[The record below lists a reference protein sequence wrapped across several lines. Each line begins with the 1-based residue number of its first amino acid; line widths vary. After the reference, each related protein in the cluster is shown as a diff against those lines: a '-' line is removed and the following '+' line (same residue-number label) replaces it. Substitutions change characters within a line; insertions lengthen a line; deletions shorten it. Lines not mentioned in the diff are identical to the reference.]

1 MRKSNRLLDALPTDV
16 FAQLEPKCETL
27 ALHSG
32 RVLHKAGEVIR
43 DLYFPIDCMISI
55 TVTMRSGKTAETGVI
70 GNREV
75 AGINAFMG
83 GRETTQTE
91 YEIQI
96 PGTAIRM
103 PAEDLKAQFDRNAA
117 VRDVLLK
124 FTQAMLA
131 QISQNTACN
140 RLHSAEERYAR
151 WLLEVRDRIQS
162 DVLQLTQEFAGDMLG
177 VRRASVNNVS
187 RSLEKRKLIT
197 QRRGLTDII
206 DGAGL
211 EAVSCECYS
220 VVKEEYTRLLGTG
233 TREEGQR

>member
-1 MRKSNRLLDALPTDV
+1 MQKSNRLLDALPADV
-16 FAQLEPKCETL
+16 FAQLQPSCETL
-27 ALHSG
+27 ALQNG

-103 PAEDLKAQFDRNAA
+103 PAAELKEQFDRNLA
-117 VRDVLLK
+117 VRDVMLK
-124 FTQAMLA
+124 YTQAMLA

-162 DVLQLTQEFAGDMLG
+162 DALQLTQEFAGDMLG
-177 VRRASVNNVS
+177 VRRASVNKVS
-187 RSLEKRKLIT
+187 RSLEKRNLIT
-197 QRRGLTDII
+197 QRRGLTDIL

-220 VVKEEYTRLLGTG
+220 VVKEEYARLLGTANSKK
-233 TREEGQR
+233 GQT

>member
-1 MRKSNRLLDALPTDV
+1 MRKSNRLL
-16 FAQLEPKCETL
+16 AQLQPMCETL

-103 PAEDLKAQFDRNAA
+103 PAAELKDQFDRNAA
-117 VRDVLLK
+117 VRDVLL
-124 FTQAMLA
+124 T
-131 QISQNTACN
+131 T
-140 RLHSAEERYAR
+140 
-151 WLLEVRDRIQS
+151 
-162 DVLQLTQEFAGDMLG
+162 
-177 VRRASVNNVS
+177 
-187 RSLEKRKLIT
+187 
-197 QRRGLTDII
+197 
-206 DGAGL
+206 
-211 EAVSCECYS
+211 
-220 VVKEEYTRLLGTG
+220 
-233 TREEGQR
+233 